1 MFYIYHVES
10 HILMSHIT
18 WVIDHTHL
26 IVHAVQY
33 TDSKKYP
40 TMTAFCFTFLCWN
53 SFGYFSR
60 IFHSLRWLYC
70 YPFIRP
76 WLQIIDP
83 RNGSKWMIQ
92 RCIWLCG
99 PKLWNLTWIASCLC
113 HFSAAVVLPLSVLP
127 SQFLQVSSRP
137 CQKPPRQGLRWAGQR
152 LWSLPD
158 VWVQLGSTCLHLHF
172 KNAFIELY
180 NSKIFKNVHHD
191 NDLQS
196 GALSQVRKICLRH
209 KSGYNAPLPMSQQ
222 SNWPE
227 RAADHPK
234 WRAKS
239 LVFQAVKNS
248 PQRTRNYEKIR
259 DPTWHRCLA
268 KQTEWNHFLPIV
280 FRYNRNLHIGMVHN
294 IANL

>member
-10 HILMSHIT
+10 HIRMSHIT

-137 CQKPPRQGLRWAGQR
+137 CQKPPRQGLRWAGGCDPFQMSGF
-152 LWSLPD
+152 SLAPQFF
-158 VWVQLGSTCLHLHF
+158 VCNF
-172 KNAFIELY
+172 KNALY
-180 NSKIFKNVHHD
+180 TI
-191 NDLQS
+191 
-196 GALSQVRKICLRH
+196 I
-209 KSGYNAPLPMSQQ
+209 Y
-222 SNWPE
+222 
-227 RAADHPK
+227 
-234 WRAKS
+234 
-239 LVFQAVKNS
+239 S
-248 PQRTRNYEKIR
+248 PGI
-259 DPTWHRCLA
+259 
-268 KQTEWNHFLPIV
+268 
-280 FRYNRNLHIGMVHN
+280 
-294 IANL
+294 